1 VIGVDEMRLPEDLA
15 ALERELAARPRP
27 RPTGALRE
35 RVMGEVRGALARD
48 AVRTSRR
55 LTGWEFAAALAA
67 AVMLWMNLSMIA
79 ASDTRLDLRA
89 SRANGTEVSVAALRE
104 LVPGLSEQEA
114 RREVTRLGLGL
125 PLVPAPNLEP
135 SVTRWI
141 EGRTRTPP
149 VGSEGLR

>member
-1 VIGVDEMRLPEDLA
+1 VDGQGLPEDLVS
-15 ALERELAARPRP
+15 LERELGARPHP
-27 RPTGALRE
+27 RPTDALRE
-35 RVMGEVRGALARD
+35 RVMGEVRGALACD
-48 AVRTSRR
+48 AARTSRR
-55 LTGWEFAAALAA
+55 LSVWEFAAALAA

-89 SRANGTEVSVAALRE
+89 SRANGTEASVAALRE

-114 RREVTRLGLGL
+114 RREVTRLGRGL
-125 PLVPAPNLEP
+125 PLVPTPNLEP

-149 VGSEGLR
+149 AGSEGLR